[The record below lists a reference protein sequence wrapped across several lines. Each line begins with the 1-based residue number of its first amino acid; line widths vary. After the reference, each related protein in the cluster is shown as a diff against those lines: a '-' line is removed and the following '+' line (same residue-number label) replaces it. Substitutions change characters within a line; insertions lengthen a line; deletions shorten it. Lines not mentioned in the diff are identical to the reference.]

1 MKKRVLALAAVA
13 VLLGAFVVAC
23 GSSSGVPKGAI
34 AKVGSGVVTQA
45 QFDKIISEAKAQAKS
60 QASNAP
66 FPAVGSAQY
75 DQFAA
80 RVVDYLV
87 ELELIHQQADKMKI
101 TVTDKDVTTRID
113 AINKA
118 YGGAAK
124 VATILKQQGMTQ
136 ADLQQQVKDQLIAEA
151 VQKNVYSSIK
161 VTDQEAQAYFTQ
173 NQSQFAKPE
182 TRTTRHVLVKTKAE
196 ADKVRALLIADPST
210 ASWNKVAKKYS
221 IDPGSK
227 NKGGA
232 LGDVTKGE
240 MVAAFEKVDFALKV
254 GAISQPVKT
263 QYGWHVI
270 EVTKITRATKAT
282 FAKYKDQIK
291 QMLVAQKQQ
300 TAWTTW
306 LAKVKK
312 DTKIAYAKGYDPS
325 ELNKLA
331 SQAPSASPA
340 ASGSPAASPT
350 PSASSSK

>member
-1 MKKRVLALAAVA
+1 MRKRVLALAAVA

-161 VTDQEAQAYFTQ
+161 VTDQQAQAYFT
-173 NQSQFAKPE
+173 PE
-182 TRTTRHVLVKTKAE
+182 SSPSSPSPRPAPRATSSSRRRPRPTRCAPCWWPI
-196 ADKVRALLIADPST
+196 RALPTGRRSPRST
-210 ASWNKVAKKYS
+210 ASTPAARTTAALSATSPRARWWPPSRRSTSRSRWAS
-221 IDPGSK
+221 SRSRSRRSTAGTSSRSPRSRRRPRRPSPRSRIRSSRRCWRSSSRRPGPPGSPR
-227 NKGGA
+227 
-232 LGDVTKGE
+232 
-240 MVAAFEKVDFALKV
+240 
-254 GAISQPVKT
+254 SRKT
-263 QYGWHVI
+263 P
-270 EVTKITRATKAT
+270 R
-282 FAKYKDQIK
+282 
-291 QMLVAQKQQ
+291 
-300 TAWTTW
+300 
-306 LAKVKK
+306 
-312 DTKIAYAKGYDPS
+312 
-325 ELNKLA
+325 
-331 SQAPSASPA
+331 
-340 ASGSPAASPT
+340 SPT
-350 PSASSSK
+350 PRATIPAS